1 MKYFIFLL
9 FMPALSASQTLDITY
24 SLDTV
29 GGKDS
34 FFLVETVTKSIAEST
49 RPQTTE
55 TSILF
60 KDTTEL
66 VAYIERMKSDRA
78 SLSTRITQ
86 MQAQLTLL
94 DSRIIVIQGLRDSVL
109 PLLGDSVSRSVAR
122 PSPVSRQEVVP
133 VAPIV
138 SDDKAVLPK
147 KTRVKKVKKQ

>member
-49 RPQTTE
+49 RPQITE

-78 SLSTRITQ
+78 SLSTRVTQ

-94 DSRIIVIQGLRDSVL
+94 DSRITVIQGLRDSVL
-109 PLLGDSVSRSVAR
+109 PLLGDSVGRSVSR
-122 PSPVSRQEVVP
+122 PSPASRQQ
-133 VAPIV
+133 VAPIAPII

-147 KTRVKKVKKQ
+147 KTKIKKAKKQ